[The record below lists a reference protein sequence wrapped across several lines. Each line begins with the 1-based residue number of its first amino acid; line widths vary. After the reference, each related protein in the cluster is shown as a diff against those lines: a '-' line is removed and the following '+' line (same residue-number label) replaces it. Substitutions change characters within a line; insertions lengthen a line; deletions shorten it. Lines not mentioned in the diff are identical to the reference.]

1 MRAAPHG
8 AIPANDG
15 HRGMTESTAM
25 TQIRKRLV
33 GGEILE
39 VAIGDRFGYVQFIG
53 QHPQYGDAI
62 LVSPALHARQ
72 AHFAT
77 GFFSSGYVTF
87 YPAGISVSNKV
98 VEVVAQSSP
107 PKLPKHFRRPRG
119 KPDNGAVATWVIEG
133 GWREVVRQ
141 GLTDDERRMPIADV
155 WNHESLRERI
165 SKGWTPQTDTNSLSV

>member
-1 MRAAPHG
+1 MRAAPG
-8 AIPANDG
+8 CAIPANER
-15 HRGMTESTAM
+15 HRDMTESTAM
-25 TQIRKRLV
+25 AQIRKRLV

-62 LVSPALHARQ
+62 LVNPALHARQ

-87 YPAGISVSNKV
+87 YPAGIAVSQKV

-107 PKLPKHFRRPRG
+107 PKLPKRFRRPKA
-119 KPDNGAVATWVIEG
+119 KPSDGAVESWVIEG

-141 GLTDDERRMPIADV
+141 NLTDEERHMPIADV
-155 WNHESLRERI
+155 WDHKFLRERI
-165 SKGWTPQTDTNSLSV
+165 

>member
-1 MRAAPHG
+1 MNG
-8 AIPANDG
+8 K
-15 HRGMTESTAM
+15 RGDVTESTTMAR
-25 TQIRKRLV
+25 IRKRLV

-62 LVSPALHARQ
+62 LVNPALHARQ
-72 AHFAT
+72 AHFAS

-87 YPAGISVSNKV
+87 YAAGTAVSNKV

-107 PKLPKHFRRPRG
+107 PKLPKRFRRPREIPG
-119 KPDNGAVATWVIEG
+119 DGAVEAWVIEG

-141 GLTDDERRMPIADV
+141 NLSDEERRMPIADV
-155 WNHESLRERI
+155 WNHESLRQRI
-165 SKGWTPQTDTNSLSV
+165 ANGWTPQTDANSVSA